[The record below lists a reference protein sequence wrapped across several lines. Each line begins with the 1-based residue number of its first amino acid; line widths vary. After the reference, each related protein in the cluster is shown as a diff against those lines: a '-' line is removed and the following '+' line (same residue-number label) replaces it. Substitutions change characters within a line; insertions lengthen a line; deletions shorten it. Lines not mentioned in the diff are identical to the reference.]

1 MIQKLIVL
9 ATLAILALPLAAAQ
23 SPEEPLVSH
32 VDEKAAQATT
42 DPAGFA
48 ESHASEK
55 AVAKEAEWGI
65 AYACFAG
72 HYAHDEVGTPE
83 PDLDQCEDYEE
94 VLGIAPE
101 PEEPVAVVQNLS
113 EDPVAQVQEV
123 EEEVLASVDDVVEDP
138 LSAPEILIGLLL
150 YLVDKVL
157 DLIGGVGATAS
168 GLAGGA
174 LDLVGA
180 ALAADAKLGADMY
193 DGAAHAATAS
203 VEGVLGTASGLASGM
218 LDGASAAIEGVAE
231 ASEELGDGVA
241 DTADTMGAGVADA
254 ADAVG
259 DAAASVGAAVSS
271 FVGQL
276 FGGDSGASD
285 KSPID
290 DAAGGLSDETD
301 GLLDV
306 VGEVG
311 RVVQAV

>member
-1 MIQKLIVL
+1 MIAKLVIF

-23 SPEEPLVSH
+23 SPEEPLVGH
-32 VDEKAAQATT
+32 VDEKAGAATT
-42 DPAGFA
+42 DPVGFV
-48 ESHASEK
+48 ESHASEE
-55 AVAKEAEWGI
+55 AAAKEAEWGV
-65 AYACFAG
+65 AYGCFAA

-113 EDPVAQVQEV
+113 EDPVAQVQEI

-138 LSAPEILIGLLL
+138 LSAPEILVGLLL

-157 DLIGGVGATAS
+157 ELIQGVGAAAS
-168 GLAGGA
+168 QIAAGA

-193 DGAAHAATAS
+193 DGASQAATAS
-203 VEGVLGTASGLASGM
+203 VDGVLGTASGLASGM
-218 LDGASAAIEGVAE
+218 LDGAAATI
-231 ASEELGDGVA
+231 DGVA
-241 DTADTMGAGVADA
+241 DAGKTLGDGLADTADAIGGGVSDA

-276 FGGDSGASD
+276 FGGDDRASE
-285 KSPID
+285 KSPVD
-290 DAAGGLSDETD
+290 DDAGGLRDETD

-306 VGEVG
+306 VGDVG
-311 RVVQAV
+311 RVVGAV